1 VSPKRSCGAWDGR
14 CDPMS
19 GFEAA
24 KVNDAFFAGSSW
36 RANFLCNLGY
46 GDAAKLHPRIPRLE
60 FKDACRIV

>member
-1 VSPKRSCGAWDGR
+1 
-14 CDPMS
+14 MS